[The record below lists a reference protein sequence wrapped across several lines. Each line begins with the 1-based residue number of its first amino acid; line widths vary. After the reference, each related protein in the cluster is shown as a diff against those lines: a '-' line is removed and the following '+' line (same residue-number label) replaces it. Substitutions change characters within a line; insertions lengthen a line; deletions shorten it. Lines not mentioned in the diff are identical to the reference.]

1 MFMHIMYHIYSTCG
15 SKKKFRFRGKGVR
28 GGGLGGLSESDILV
42 CRGEGGKLCKLM
54 KSESKQPTPPA
65 SNKHMYFA
73 LSLKM
78 QFVMNIAE
86 KCIHHK
92 QGGIFGSSQPM
103 QFNQQDTRS
112 TNKTPPPT
120 SPIGG

>member
-1 MFMHIMYHIYSTCG
+1 MFYVYAYNVSYILH
-15 SKKKFRFRGKGVR
+15 VR
-28 GGGLGGLSESDILV
+28 IQNKIPIPRERCKGGGTGGLSESDILV

-92 QGGIFGSSQPM
+92 QGGIFGS
-103 QFNQQDTRS
+103 TAYA
-112 TNKTPPPT
+112 
-120 SPIGG
+120 I

>member
-1 MFMHIMYHIYSTCG
+1 MLYVYAYNVSYILHVRIQ
-15 SKKKFRFRGKGVR
+15 KKFPRERCK
-28 GGGLGGLSESDILV
+28 GGGTGGLSDILV
-42 CRGEGGKLCKLM
+42 SGGRGGKLCKFM

-92 QGGIFGSSQPM
+92 QGGIFGS
-103 QFNQQDTRS
+103 TA
-112 TNKTPPPT
+112 
-120 SPIGG
+120 